1 MKAWVKELGLKFPAL
16 FQPLRCALTG
26 MPGGRDLGDCIT
38 LLGLERCRTRIQA
51 AVSRLS

>member
-1 MKAWVKELGLKFPAL
+1 MKAWVKERELKFPAL

-38 LLGLERCRTRIQA
+38 LLGLERTLARIEA
-51 AVSRLS
+51 AIQRLS